1 MCLFAVRLSFNC
13 SEAPAAG
20 CLLASARFLFRS
32 RVEKKLAHLARHTAS
47 DGSLL
52 RPCKCLIQIG
62 GFQYP
67 ESTHVLLGLGV
78 RPVSDQH
85 PAVGL
90 LPHRLRL
97 GGRGNAAG
105 ELPGAGSDQFEVERV
120 NLFHHFFGNGRRIEV
135 VGKVVAN
142 QILWHRLLLK
152 WSSRRFVVLPSPY
165 SRTDRPE
172 FDSRICFHFSS
183 FYFNSRSRSSR
194 KRRSGSCWVSVRAF
208 S

>member
-32 RVEKKLAHLARHTAS
+32 RVEKKLAHLARHTAR

-67 ESTHVLLGLGV
+67 ESAHVLLGLGV
-78 RPVSDQH
+78 RPVGDEH
-85 PAVGL
+85 LAVGL
-90 LPHRLRL
+90 LPQRLRV

-105 ELPGAGSDQFEVERV
+105 ELPRSEEHTSELQ
-120 NLFHHFFGNGRRIEV
+120 
-135 VGKVVAN
+135 
-142 QILWHRLLLK
+142 
-152 WSSRRFVVLPSPY
+152 SPMY
-165 SRTDRPE
+165 L
-172 FDSRICFHFSS
+172 
-183 FYFNSRSRSSR
+183 
-194 KRRSGSCWVSVRAF
+194 
-208 S
+208 